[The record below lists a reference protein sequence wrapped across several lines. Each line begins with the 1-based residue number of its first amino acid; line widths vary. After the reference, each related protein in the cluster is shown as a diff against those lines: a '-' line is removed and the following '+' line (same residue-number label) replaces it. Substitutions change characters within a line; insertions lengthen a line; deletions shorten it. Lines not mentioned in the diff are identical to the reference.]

1 MPRVLLAVLMTFA
14 PLSMGACR
22 SKAPDLPGAC
32 TNGAAVAQALAHAPG
47 TVLVGGS
54 TKISTCVSR
63 ARTDGEIQTVGA
75 VYTRLG
81 DDLARRLP
89 TDERAAMQLGF
100 LIGAVR
106 RGSSTTNGTHEELTR
121 RIEQT
126 TGLDGPGDSRGF
138 ARGLEAGRRTG

>member
-1 MPRVLLAVLMTFA
+1 MRRVLLVVLLTA
-14 PLSMGACR
+14 LPLSVGACR
-22 SKAPDLPGAC
+22 SKPPHLPAVC
-32 TNGAAVAQALAHAPG
+32 TDGAAVAKALAHAPG
-47 TVLVGGS
+47 MVLVGGS

-63 ARTDGEIQTVGA
+63 AHTDGEIQTVGA

-89 TDERAAMQLGF
+89 DDERAATQLGF

-106 RGSSTTNGTHEELTR
+106 RGSSTTNGTHEELAR

-126 TGLDGPGDSRGF
+126 TGLDGGGNSPGF
-138 ARGLEAGRRTG
+138 ARGLEAGRHTG